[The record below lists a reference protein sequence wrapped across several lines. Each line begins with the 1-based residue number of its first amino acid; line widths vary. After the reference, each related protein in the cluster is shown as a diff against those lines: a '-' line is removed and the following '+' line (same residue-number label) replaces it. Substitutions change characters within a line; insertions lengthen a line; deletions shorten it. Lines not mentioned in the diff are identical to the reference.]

1 MNKMKF
7 WYLNILKQN
16 MEMLWTHFRLKRIE
30 IIMNKIGFIHN
41 KIKF

>member
-16 MEMLWTHFRLKRIE
+16 MEMLWTLFRLKRIE
-30 IIMNKIGFIHN
+30 IILNKIGSINN